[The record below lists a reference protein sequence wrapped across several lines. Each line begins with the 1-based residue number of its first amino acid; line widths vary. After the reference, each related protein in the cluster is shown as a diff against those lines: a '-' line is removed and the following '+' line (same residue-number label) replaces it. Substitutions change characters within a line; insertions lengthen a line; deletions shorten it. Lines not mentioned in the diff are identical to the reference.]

1 MTRCLASERHLTGC
15 GRRFVLL
22 LVIGALALS
31 AGPVSATSIVPV
43 TARELVARAD
53 VIVHGVVVANQV
65 GEDALGRPETI
76 TVITPLEVLKGHV
89 SGALVLHQ
97 LGGEL
102 PDGRFFKLWG
112 RPEYEVGREVVV
124 FAIARAEGGYQ
135 TAELILGKFEVQQD
149 GRGVRFAVPGLTAD
163 PPGQVTVMRQ
173 RSADGRDSLEAEPPD
188 EALAPR
194 ELGGFLRSL
203 RGAGAM
209 PQDWAVPRGALT
221 SSVYPE
227 SRPEK
232 RRPLLQHRRPLAL
245 EQRSRGRLDPGR

>member
-1 MTRCLASERHLTGC
+1 M
-15 GRRFVLL
+15 LL
-22 LVIGALALS
+22 LVIGALALA

-53 VIVHGVVVANQV
+53 VIVHGVVVANHV

-112 RPEYEVGREVVV
+112 RPEYEVGHEVVV

-149 GRGVRFAVPGLTAD
+149 EA
-163 PPGQVTVMRQ
+163 
-173 RSADGRDSLEAEPPD
+173 RSA
-188 EALAPR
+188 
-194 ELGGFLRSL
+194 L
-203 RGAGAM
+203 RGTGSGRRRA
-209 PQDWAVPRGALT
+209 
-221 SSVYPE
+221 
-227 SRPEK
+227 RPGDGDAATLG
-232 RRPLLQHRRPLAL
+232 RRTGQ
-245 EQRSRGRLDPGR
+245 SGG

>member
-163 PPGQVTVMRQ
+163 PPGPGDGDAATLGRRTRQ
-173 RSADGRDSLEAEPPD
+173 S
-188 EALAPR
+188 
-194 ELGGFLRSL
+194 GG
-203 RGAGAM
+203 
-209 PQDWAVPRGALT
+209 
-221 SSVYPE
+221 
-227 SRPEK
+227 
-232 RRPLLQHRRPLAL
+232 
-245 EQRSRGRLDPGR
+245 